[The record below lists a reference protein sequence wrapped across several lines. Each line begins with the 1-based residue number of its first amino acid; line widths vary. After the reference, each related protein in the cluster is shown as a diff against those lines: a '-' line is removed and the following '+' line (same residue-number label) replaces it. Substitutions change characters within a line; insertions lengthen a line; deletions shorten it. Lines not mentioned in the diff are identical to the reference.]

1 MPACF
6 IASYSI
12 SKPPAS
18 LCSSIHPWS
27 APSFVFPRCRSA
39 LIFFPLPPLSLSP
52 VFTPSICLITWSSPF
67 SLFALFVLTS
77 RLFLVSYPSSLFVPP
92 PPSVIPSSSSPSGS
106 VYWVLSSTHS
116 LVDKWFIFPKNP
128 HNHLQTSLFNQPQLF
143 HSCHFLQIATDKVTP
158 PHKQMCFAA
167 FFFFLFL
174 MLEVFSH
181 ISSSS

>member
-27 APSFVFPRCRSA
+27 APSFVFPRCCSA
-39 LIFFPLPPLSLSP
+39 LIFFLLPLSLSP

-77 RLFLVSYPSSLFVPP
+77 RLFLISYPSSLFLPP

-128 HNHLQTSLFNQPQLF
+128 HNHLQTSLFNQLQLF
-143 HSCHFLQIATDKVTP
+143 HSCHFFADCYWQGDTP
-158 PHKQMCFAA
+158 SQTNVFCCI
-167 FFFFLFL
+167 FFF
-174 MLEVFSH
+174 S
-181 ISSSS
+181 

>member
-1 MPACF
+1 M
-6 IASYSI
+6 
-12 SKPPAS
+12 
-18 LCSSIHPWS
+18 
-27 APSFVFPRCRSA
+27 
-39 LIFFPLPPLSLSP
+39 
-52 VFTPSICLITWSSPF
+52 FTPSICLITRSSPF

-143 HSCHFLQIATDKVTP
+143 HSCHFLQIATNKVTP

-167 FFFFLFL
+167 FFFFFLFL
-174 MLEVFSH
+174 MLEVFFTH
-181 ISSSS
+181 LIIILND